1 MSATDL
7 PRWPLYQGVQGSEVK
22 RWAHFNKVTFFFL
35 VWLPPSVLPSPLLYS
50 LLSLSLPW

>member
-7 PRWPLYQGVQGSEVK
+7 PSWPLYQGVQGSEVK